1 MQPQCRFLIRA
12 TLLSLAIG
20 VPCGDDALA
29 SDPSVKSIRT
39 VRRLDDTIH
48 RFGGNGD
55 NWHMS
60 WADND
65 KVYVS
70 LCDGRGLPGATPEK
84 VMGDDP
90 ERAFEFNSRMYAITG
105 DAPNIKFEYLVGY
118 PNLTNEPN
126 GLTNRYYSFGTLALD
141 GRLYQFLST
150 PNHPF
155 NEPHPKF
162 VGAKLIYSPD
172 NGQTWRNQ
180 DGSSPVRWEKWD
192 DRTRKNMTFFEEPD
206 DTFSLISVLQMG
218 QNYSQ
223 NKDGFVYLYAPNGS
237 VEGTMNQVA
246 LCRVAKDRLLDRAA
260 YEFFAGLAADGGAKW
275 VTRIEDREE
284 VHTFPTGYVNTR
296 VHPYAWQP
304 SVVYFAPS
312 AQYLMT
318 SWGMGINDSGKWFA
332 KPSYLGFWTA
342 PQPWGPW
349 KQVYEERQ
357 WTPGGDAAARAYQP
371 QIAPKWIAK
380 DGKSFWL
387 VWTDYQ
393 GDGEYYQFNAQQ
405 VEVTFDD

>member
-1 MQPQCRFLIRA
+1 MLRILKLITNPRGSCQIRA
-12 TLLSLAIG
+12 AVLGVAIG
-20 VPCGDDALA
+20 ALCGIVARA
-29 SDPSVKSIRT
+29 SDPPARPIKT
-39 VRRLDDTIH
+39 LRRLDDTIH
-48 RFGGNGD
+48 RFGGHGD

-70 LCDGRGLPGATPEK
+70 LCDGSGLPGAIGPK
-84 VMGDDP
+84 SKFGL
-90 ERAFEFNSRMYAITG
+90 NSRMYAITG
-105 DAPNIKFEYLVGY
+105 EAPALAFEYLPGY
-118 PNLTNEPN
+118 PNLFSEPN
-126 GLTNRYYSFGTLALD
+126 RQTNRYYNFGTLAL
-141 GRLYQFLST
+141 GGSLYQFLST

-155 NEPHPKF
+155 DEPQPKF

-172 NGQTWRNQ
+172 DGQTWHNQ

-192 DRTRKNMTFFEEPD
+192 ERTKKNMVFFEEPG

-218 QNYSQ
+218 RNYSR

-246 LCRVAKDRLLDRAA
+246 LCRVAKDRILDRAA
-260 YEFFAGLAADGGAKW
+260 YQFFAGSAAGGGPKW
-275 VTRIEDREE
+275 SSRIEDRAV
-284 VHTFPTGYVNTR
+284 VHTFPKGYVNKL

-304 SVVYFAPS
+304 SVVYFAP
-312 AQYLMT
+312 AGQYLMA
-318 SWGMGINDSGKWFA
+318 SWGMGLSKSGEWFG

-357 WTPGGDAAARAYQP
+357 WTPGGDQAARCYQP

-387 VWTDYQ
+387 VWTDFQ
-393 GDGEYYQFNAQQ
+393 PGGKYYAFNAQQ
-405 VEVTFDD
+405 VEVEY